1 MRVRSGVMRFWH
13 KKARTVAGKVCVTA
27 VRVSGFEATAE
38 AIGELVQQLAV
49 HRLAGGEVSAN
60 RIEYRGFHFA
70 VRRQF
75 GDDFRRELRL
85 AKEADDFV
93 VGNHLVQFA
102 DAFRARFVFG
112 IDAHGADGIEVVVFF
127 KVLVGIVEDHE
138 RPFLH
143 RLQLRGKVA
152 FQRVQSGGGLGG
164 VVFVFGGVGAID
176 CGQFFRDLIEQQL
189 AARHAQPQVRV
200 VSAVV
205 VTVMVM
211 AVFMIV
217 IVMGIAVVVV
227 MVFMIV
233 VIIIVVAFFPHA
245 AVAGRQ
251 RVEVGQPCPFNGVF
265 FFAFFQK
272 RRHEGFEFVADVHD
286 DIRFCDAFRI
296 RRFHLVAMRRA
307 LFDEQFGF
315 ADAIHHLRHQRMQRL
330 DGGDDFRRG
339 EGLAGNAHECGQQDF
354 FPVRFSGFA

>member
-1 MRVRSGVMRFWH
+1 M
-13 KKARTVAGKVCVTA
+13 
-27 VRVSGFEATAE
+27 
-38 AIGELVQQLAV
+38 
-49 HRLAGGEVSAN
+49 
-60 RIEYRGFHFA
+60 
-70 VRRQF
+70 
-75 GDDFRRELRL
+75 
-85 AKEADDFV
+85 
-93 VGNHLVQFA
+93 
-102 DAFRARFVFG
+102 
-112 IDAHGADGIEVVVFF
+112 
-127 KVLVGIVEDHE
+127 
-138 RPFLH
+138 
-143 RLQLRGKVA
+143 QLRAKVA

-217 IVMGIAVVVV
+217 MGIAVVVV
-227 MVFMIV
+227 VVFMIV

-286 DIRFCDAFRI
+286 DIRFGDAFRI

-354 FPVRFSGFA
+354 FHVRFSGFA